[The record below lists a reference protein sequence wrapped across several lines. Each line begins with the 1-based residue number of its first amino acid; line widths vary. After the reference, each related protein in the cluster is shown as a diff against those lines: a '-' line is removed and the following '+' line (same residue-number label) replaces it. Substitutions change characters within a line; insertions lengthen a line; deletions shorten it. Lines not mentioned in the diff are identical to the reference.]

1 LGLDLNNSMNLPAV
15 PLEFWRLKK
24 NPLFSPAMS
33 IWTRVIEVLGEF
45 GGSVSDFL
53 SRLARSGREPPA
65 PERSIAFTIGMIA
78 LGAKMAKADGVV
90 TADEIAAFKRIF
102 HVPRGELQNLAKVFN
117 YAKRDVAGYESYA
130 RQIARLFAG
139 RPQILEDVMDGLF
152 HIATADGRFHQHELD
167 YLERIAQIFGFGE
180 REFTRIR
187 ARHLRPPKDDP
198 YVILGIEQ
206 GLSDRELKQ
215 RYRALV
221 RANHPDR
228 HIAAGVPPEL
238 IDIATRRLA
247 AINSAYSAITKA
259 RGL

>member
-1 LGLDLNNSMNLPAV
+1 LGLGLKNAMNLPARTR
-15 PLEFWRLKK
+15 EFWRPEK

-33 IWTRVIEVLGEF
+33 IWTRVIEVLGGF

-53 SRLARSGREPPA
+53 SRLGSSGEPPA

-78 LGAKMAKADGVV
+78 LGAKMAKADGIV

-102 HVPRGELQNLAKVFN
+102 HVPPDELPNLARVFN
-117 YAKRDVAGYESYA
+117 YAKRDVAGYEAYA
-130 RQIARLFAG
+130 RQIARVFAS

-167 YLERIAQIFGFGE
+167 YLERIAQIFGLGE
-180 REFTRIR
+180 HEFARIR

-198 YVILGIEQ
+198 YVILGIEP

-215 RYRALV
+215 HYRALV
-221 RANHPDR
+221 RSNHPDR

-238 IDIATRRLA
+238 IDIATKRLA
-247 AINSAYSAITKA
+247 AINSAYSAIAKA